1 MEEYTFDEL
10 IVKIHSWANEREL
23 IDSNYIKSQFCKVI
37 EELGEA
43 ASAITKNQRDE
54 LIDGLGDTFVTI
66 IILTMQCG
74 LTPQE
79 VLNAA
84 WDEIKDRKGKT
95 TNGVFIKQ

>member
-1 MEEYTFDEL
+1 MELTFDQL
-10 IVKIHSWANEREL
+10 IENIYGWADEKGL
-23 IDSNYIKSQFCKVI
+23 IKPEYIKSQFVKVV

-84 WDEIKDRKGKT
+84 WDDIKDRKGKT

>member
-1 MEEYTFDEL
+1 MELTFDQL
-10 IVKIHSWANEREL
+10 IENIYGWADEKGL
-23 IDSNYIKSQFCKVI
+23 IKPEYVKSQFVKVV

-54 LIDGLGDTFVTI
+54 LIDGLGDTFVTM

-84 WDEIKDRKGKT
+84 WDEIKYRKGKT
-95 TNGVFIKQ
+95 TGGVFIKQ

>member
-1 MEEYTFDEL
+1 MELTFDEL
-10 IVKIHSWANEREL
+10 IENIYGWADEKGL
-23 IDSNYIKSQFCKVI
+23 IKPEYVKSQFVKVI

-79 VLNAA
+79 VLNVA
-84 WDEIKDRKGKT
+84 WDEIKHRKGKT

>member
-1 MEEYTFDEL
+1 MELTFDEL
-10 IVKIHSWANEREL
+10 IENIYGWADEKGL
-23 IDSNYIKSQFCKVI
+23 IKPEYIKSQFVKVV

>member
-1 MEEYTFDEL
+1 MELTFDEL
-10 IVKIHSWANEREL
+10 IENIYGWADEKGL
-23 IDSNYIKSQFCKVI
+23 IKPEYIKSQFVKVI

-79 VLNAA
+79 VLNVA

-95 TNGVFIKQ
+95 TGGVFIKQ

>member
-1 MEEYTFDEL
+1 MELTFDQL
-10 IVKIHSWANEREL
+10 IENVHGWADEKGL
-23 IDSNYIKSQFCKVI
+23 IKPEYIKSQFVKVI

-95 TNGVFIKQ
+95 TGGVFIKQ

>member
-1 MEEYTFDEL
+1 MELTFDQL
-10 IVKIHSWANEREL
+10 IENIYGWADEKGL
-23 IDSNYIKSQFCKVI
+23 IKPEYIKSQFVKVV

>member
-1 MEEYTFDEL
+1 MIKPE
-10 IVKIHSWANEREL
+10 
-23 IDSNYIKSQFCKVI
+23 YIKSQFVKVI

-43 ASAITKNQRDE
+43 ASAITKNQKEE

-84 WDEIKDRKGKT
+84 WNEIKDRKGKT
-95 TNGVFIKQ
+95 TGGVFIKQ